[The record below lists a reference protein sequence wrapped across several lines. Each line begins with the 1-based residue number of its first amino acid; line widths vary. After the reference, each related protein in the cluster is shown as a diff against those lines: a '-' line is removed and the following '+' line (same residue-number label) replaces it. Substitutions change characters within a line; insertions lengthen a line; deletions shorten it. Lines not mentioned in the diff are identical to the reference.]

1 MTEIKM
7 WPKAVNFGYQAIPS
21 STISLVL
28 AKVDIIKSKIELSRL
43 KFKHRVSILPPGQKL
58 SSIKTTKQDIPEKPV

>member
-28 AKVDIIKSKIELSRL
+28 AKVDIIKSKIELQ
-43 KFKHRVSILPPGQKL
+43 G
-58 SSIKTTKQDIPEKPV
+58 